1 MTTLSSNQRIA
12 LPGLS
17 NEELSEVVSETLDAL
32 PAIGTALVIHPDY
45 SRHDFSDSLTPILYR
60 QLAQRGL
67 KRLDTLNA
75 GGTHRKMTRAE
86 LEKKLGLSKS
96 THPLLGEMLNHE
108 FDDPAQLEHVTD
120 LPPEFVSEKT
130 SGNLRE
136 ALKVDVNRLVFE
148 PYDAIFAISGTIPHE
163 ALGYSGGTKIFFPGI
178 SGPRVIAMLHWAAVL
193 MGIPLII
200 GTVDNPARDV
210 VNAGTREIFKK
221 IGSKPIVS
229 LNMVYTEDSSHR
241 VVPNGL
247 FAGVDFKGFV
257 AAHREASALSSTL
270 HINYLSEA
278 KHTVVQ
284 RLPEMYDEVW
294 TAGKGSYKL
303 QRSGVLADG
312 AEIILYAPHIRC
324 FHSNKTMD
332 AAIRQIGYHGLAYVL
347 DFCARNPDFD
357 KNIASHVINVRG
369 FGSMKEGKE
378 DFPFSV
384 TLAMSIPPEECY
396 AVGLGYRDPSSLKQE
411 DFNGPGKLWIADG
424 GQWLY
429 ACREPLLPPVL
440 TEIT

>member
-1 MTTLSSNQRIA
+1 MAKLSSNQRAA

-17 NEELSEVVSETLDAL
+17 IEELSEVVSETLDVL
-32 PAIGTALVIHPDY
+32 PAIRTALVIHPDY
-45 SRHDFSDSLTPILYR
+45 SRHDFSDSLAPILYR
-60 QLAQRGL
+60 ELAQRGL
-67 KRLDTLNA
+67 KRLDTVNA
-75 GGTHRKMTRAE
+75 GGTHRKMTPVE

-96 THPLLGEMLNHE
+96 THPLLDKMLNHE

-130 SGNLRE
+130 SGNLQE

-178 SGPRVIAMLHWAAVL
+178 SGPGVIAMLHWAAVL
-193 MGIPLII
+193 MGIPRII

-210 VNAGTREIFKK
+210 VNAGTKEIFKK

-229 LNMVYTEDSSHR
+229 LNMVYTADSSHR
-241 VVPNGL
+241 VIPNGL
-247 FAGVDFKGFV
+247 FTGVDFKGFV
-257 AAHREASALSSTL
+257 LAHREASALSSTL

-303 QRSGVLADG
+303 QRPGVLAHG
-312 AEIILYAPHIRC
+312 AEIILYAPHIHC

-347 DFCARNPDFD
+347 DFCARNPNFD

-369 FGSMKEGKE
+369 FGSVKEGKE

-384 TLAMSIPPEECY
+384 TLAMSIPPDECS
-396 AVGLGYRDPSSLKQE
+396 AVGLGYRDPSSLKAD
-411 DFNGPGKLWIADG
+411 DFTGPGKLWIPDG

-429 ACREPLLPPVL
+429 AFREPLLPPVL
-440 TEIT
+440 GEMT